1 MITIAIIFII
11 SSFLASTLVIAA
23 GMLSSR
29 MSQSE
34 VMVEEY
40 QTTVAPQTG
49 SQFRSWTQ
57 PVELNA

>member
-1 MITIAIIFII
+1 MVTILIIFII
-11 SSFLASTLVIAA
+11 GSFLASTLVIAA

-40 QTTVAPQTG
+40 EAMMVQQSGRKFQSRTY
-49 SQFRSWTQ
+49 
-57 PVELNA
+57 PVEVKA